1 MTKFLKKLKE
11 IIGSPKQE
19 VETQTTILQKKAG
32 TYKVECSIDDEKV
45 PCETLGQQYH
55 SPEAQGT
62 WFTGVPAPVVL
73 SNDSWFGDVTYKS
86 QKQLDYIEQETEM
99 KRKERENNFSVEP
112 DDIHQKMYEIATKN
126 QNTTLQLNP
135 LGGSENF
142 HEGPGGWNSG
152 NGMGQFLK

>member
-11 IIGSPKQE
+11 IISAPKQE

-32 TYKVECSIDDEKV
+32 TYKVECSIDNEKV

>member
-1 MTKFLKKLKE
+1 MIIKKLKE
-11 IIGSPKQE
+11 ILNPPKQE

-32 TYKVECSIDDEKV
+32 TYVECAIDEEVVDCKEMSTT
-45 PCETLGQQYH
+45 PY
-55 SPEAQGT
+55 
-62 WFTGVPAPVVL
+62 TGIPAPVVL

-86 QKQLDYIEQETEM
+86 QKQLDYMEQETEM
-99 KRKERENNFSVEP
+99 KRQEREQNFSVEP

-135 LGGSENF
+135 PGGSENF

-152 NGMGQFLK
+152 NGMGQFVK

>member
-1 MTKFLKKLKE
+1 MIIKKLKQ
-11 IIGSPKQE
+11 ILNPPKKE

-32 TYKVECSIDDEKV
+32 TYKVECAIDEEVVDCKEMSST
-45 PCETLGQQYH
+45 PY
-55 SPEAQGT
+55 
-62 WFTGVPAPVVL
+62 TGVPAPVVL

-86 QKQLDYIEQETEM
+86 QKQLDYMEQETEM
-99 KRKERENNFSVEP
+99 KRQEREKNFSVEP
-112 DDIHQKMYEIATKN
+112 DDIHQRMYEIATKN

-152 NGMGQFLK
+152 NGMGQFVK